1 MDNLQKLDVRSDFAF
16 FHPSK
21 VTTFYDR
28 DIGNLISCKVF
39 YDGNRISGTDL
50 YIQKITVQRTTK
62 IVMDQNELLIKWA
75 DKELIKG
82 FYLNDF
88 IDVGDK

>member
-1 MDNLQKLDVRSDFAF
+1 MRSDFAF

-82 FYLNDF
+82 FF
-88 IDVGDK
+88 